1 MEAATKKVF
10 AQNLASLMASRNMSQ
25 SALAQKSGVSQRT
38 ISNMLNPD
46 YDPRYS
52 PTLNNIEKVAD
63 ALGISPW
70 QLLIE
75 AVPTEVIASRDIEK
89 LVHIFSTVSE
99 EGRDA
104 ILSVGKREVR
114 YQKMVPPQS
123 DTTKGNQEPETKR
136 NP

>member
-1 MEAATKKVF
+1 
-10 AQNLASLMASRNMSQ
+10 MSQ